1 MVPQVHAL
9 VGLFFGADA
18 PVDYSS
24 AQTTDTTRYA
34 AFFHAMLDRGVAMAP
49 GAYEVMF
56 PGLAHTDE
64 VIDEIGAVARDAAA
78 SLTT

>member
-1 MVPQVHAL
+1 MVPQARSL
-9 VGLFFGADA
+9 VGLFFCAER
-18 PVDYSS
+18 PVDYPS
-24 AQTTDTTRYA
+24 AQRTDTARYA

-56 PGLAHTDE
+56 PGLAHTDA

-78 SLTT
+78 SVAA